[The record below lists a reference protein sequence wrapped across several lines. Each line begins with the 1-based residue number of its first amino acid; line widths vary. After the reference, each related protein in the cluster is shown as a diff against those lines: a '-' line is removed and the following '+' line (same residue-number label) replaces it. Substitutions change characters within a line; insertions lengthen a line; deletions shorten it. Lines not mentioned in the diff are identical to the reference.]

1 MIDGQTVIQFNP
13 KEDMRYIGDSYI
25 IGFKENP
32 RVVKLKNGKTKTLY
46 DKDKSI
52 LILRP
57 AVIMASTVNE
67 TSGKVI
73 MLNAETD

>member
-13 KEDMRYIGDSYI
+13 KEDMRYIGDAYI

-52 LILRP
+52 LILI
-57 AVIMASTVNE
+57 VLSST
-67 TSGKVI
+67 I
-73 MLNAETD
+73 FLLNIV